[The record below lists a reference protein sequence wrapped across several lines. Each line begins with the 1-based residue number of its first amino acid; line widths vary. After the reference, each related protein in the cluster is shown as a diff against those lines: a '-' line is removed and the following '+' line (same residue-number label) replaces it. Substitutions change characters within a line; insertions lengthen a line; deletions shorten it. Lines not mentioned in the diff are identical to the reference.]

1 MDQATWACAFRGT
14 ASAVTSLATMRTTGN
29 RVPPDCAA
37 LLLAGLLVA
46 YGATR
51 RDGAD
56 RAGVKVMDAL
66 EHSVGLSIS
75 PAMAAIIFR
84 RDLKLTVVR
93 VGGKQNYVVGLS
105 PAAIAR
111 LWAQIR

>member
-1 MDQATWACAFRGT
+1 MGQAAWACTSGGT
-14 ASAVTSLATMRTTGN
+14 AAPVISLTMKTTGN

-51 RDGAD
+51 RDGVD
-56 RAGVKVMDAL
+56 RARVKVTDAL
-66 EHSVGLSIS
+66 GHSVGLSIS
-75 PAMAAIIFR
+75 PAMAATIFR
-84 RDLKLTVVR
+84 RDLRLAVVR
-93 VGGKQNYVVGLS
+93 VGGKQNYVVGLT

>member
-1 MDQATWACAFRGT
+1 MKT
-14 ASAVTSLATMRTTGN
+14 AGN

-46 YGATR
+46 YGAR
-51 RDGAD
+51 RDGTD
-56 RAGVKVMDAL
+56 RARVKVTDAL

-75 PAMAAIIFR
+75 PATAATISR

-93 VGGKQNYVVGLS
+93 LGGKQNWVVGLT

>member
-1 MDQATWACAFRGT
+1 MKT
-14 ASAVTSLATMRTTGN
+14 AGN

-46 YGATR
+46 YGAR
-51 RDGAD
+51 RDGTD
-56 RAGVKVMDAL
+56 RARVKVTDAL

-75 PAMAAIIFR
+75 PAMAATIFR

-93 VGGKQNYVVGLS
+93 VGGKQNWVVGLT

>member
-1 MDQATWACAFRGT
+1 MKT
-14 ASAVTSLATMRTTGN
+14 AGN

-46 YGATR
+46 CSAR
-51 RDGAD
+51 RDGTD
-56 RAGVKVMDAL
+56 RTRVKVTDAL

-75 PAMAAIIFR
+75 PAMAATIFR

-93 VGGKQNYVVGLS
+93 VGGKQNCVVGLT

>member
-1 MDQATWACAFRGT
+1 MRATG
-14 ASAVTSLATMRTTGN
+14 S
-29 RVPPDCAA
+29 RVPPDRAA

-51 RDGAD
+51 RDGSAD
-56 RAGVKVMDAL
+56 RARVKVTDAL

-75 PAMAAIIFR
+75 PAMAATIFR

-93 VGGKQNYVVGLS
+93 VGGKQNCVVGLT

-111 LWAQIR
+111 LWAQMR

>member
-1 MDQATWACAFRGT
+1 MKT
-14 ASAVTSLATMRTTGN
+14 AGN

-46 YGATR
+46 YSAR
-51 RDGAD
+51 RDGTD
-56 RAGVKVMDAL
+56 RTRVKVTDAL

-75 PAMAAIIFR
+75 PAMAATIFR

-93 VGGKQNYVVGLS
+93 VGGKQNCVVGLT

>member
-1 MDQATWACAFRGT
+1 
-14 ASAVTSLATMRTTGN
+14 MRTTGN

-46 YGATR
+46 YGAR
-51 RDGAD
+51 RDGTD
-56 RAGVKVMDAL
+56 RARVKVTDAL

-75 PAMAAIIFR
+75 PAMAATIFR
-84 RDLKLTVVR
+84 RDLKLAVVR
-93 VGGKQNYVVGLS
+93 VGGKQNWVVGLT

>member
-1 MDQATWACAFRGT
+1 MKT
-14 ASAVTSLATMRTTGN
+14 AGN

-46 YGATR
+46 YGAR
-51 RDGAD
+51 RDGTD
-56 RAGVKVMDAL
+56 RARVKVTDAL

-75 PAMAAIIFR
+75 PAMAATIYR

-93 VGGKQNYVVGLS
+93 LGGKQNWVVGLT
-105 PAAIAR
+105 PAEIAR

>member
-1 MDQATWACAFRGT
+1 
-14 ASAVTSLATMRTTGN
+14 MRTAGN

-51 RDGAD
+51 REGTD
-56 RAGVKVMDAL
+56 RVRVKVTDAL

-75 PAMAAIIFR
+75 PAMAATIFR
-84 RDLKLTVVR
+84 RDLKLTVVG
-93 VGGKQNYVVGLS
+93 VGGKQNYVVGLT